1 MKIVT
6 GIAAHADAGK
16 TTLAEAMLYTAGT
29 LRRMGRVDSGSAFLD
44 TSSMEKER
52 GITVFSHQAV
62 TQYNDTGITILDTPG
77 HSDFSAEAE
86 RTLTVLD
93 ACILVVSGTDGVQSH
108 TLTLW
113 KLLDHYDIPVIVFV
127 SKADISHDMD
137 SVMRSLAALS
147 DRIVPYD
154 EESLAEADEEL
165 MEAYIEG
172 DMDED
177 MIRRAFNERRIFPVF
192 TGAPLKGEGIEPL
205 LDALTSLVRPKSVHD
220 SFSAKVYKISAEGN
234 ARLTHMKVTG
244 GTLRVKDMIGEEKA
258 EGIRIYSGAKFERV
272 QQAEA
277 GDVIAVAGL
286 TVPVP
291 GTGLGEEPSSRT
303 VLEPVM
309 RYTVTSG
316 EDDHTLY
323 EHLSA
328 LAAEEPSLSVRD
340 RDGEISVGIMGDIYL
355 EVLSR
360 LYSERYGCEPSF
372 GTGRISYR
380 ETIAAPVTGVG
391 HYEPLR
397 HYAEVQVELSPL
409 PEGSGIICA
418 SDCPEDV
425 LHRRFQHMIL
435 SSIEG
440 KEHLGVLTGSPLTDV
455 KITLLTGKAHI
466 KHTEGGDFRQ
476 ASIRAV
482 RNALMYADS
491 VLLEPYG
498 SFTLTI
504 PANAVGRALTDLQRM
519 DAQMSPPDI
528 SGSDAVITGS
538 APMSGLSHYMREV
551 RSYTGGS
558 GSLITAFDGYKPC
571 RDAES
576 VIEAAA
582 YDPTADLANSPDSVF
597 CIHGAGTVIRWDMVR
612 DYMHT
617 EESSEP
623 AEPVVTPAQV
633 AQFKA
638 RLYSDD
644 ELMAIFERTYGKIE
658 RPKRYAMRREPA
670 PGTKVHR
677 PKTDPDGKDYLIADG
692 YNLIFAWDELKA
704 LARDNLDLARKRL
717 TDILI
722 NYTGFKGCETILVF
736 DAYRTSEER
745 RIERV
750 NNITVVYTKEAE
762 TADMYIE
769 RAAHELRPKARR
781 IRVATSD
788 YAEQLIIL
796 GSGALRI
803 SAREFEEETKQTAE
817 AIRSL
822 INSE

>member
-1 MKIVT
+1 
-6 GIAAHADAGK
+6 
-16 TTLAEAMLYTAGT
+16 
-29 LRRMGRVDSGSAFLD
+29 
-44 TSSMEKER
+44 
-52 GITVFSHQAV
+52 
-62 TQYNDTGITILDTPG
+62 
-77 HSDFSAEAE
+77 
-86 RTLTVLD
+86 
-93 ACILVVSGTDGVQSH
+93 
-108 TLTLW
+108 
-113 KLLDHYDIPVIVFV
+113 
-127 SKADISHDMD
+127 
-137 SVMRSLAALS
+137 
-147 DRIVPYD
+147 
-154 EESLAEADEEL
+154 
-165 MEAYIEG
+165 
-172 DMDED
+172 
-177 MIRRAFNERRIFPVF
+177 
-192 TGAPLKGEGIEPL
+192 
-205 LDALTSLVRPKSVHD
+205 
-220 SFSAKVYKISAEGN
+220 
-234 ARLTHMKVTG
+234 
-244 GTLRVKDMIGEEKA
+244 
-258 EGIRIYSGAKFERV
+258 
-272 QQAEA
+272 
-277 GDVIAVAGL
+277 
-286 TVPVP
+286 
-291 GTGLGEEPSSRT
+291 
-303 VLEPVM
+303 
-309 RYTVTSG
+309 
-316 EDDHTLY
+316 
-323 EHLSA
+323 
-328 LAAEEPSLSVRD
+328 
-340 RDGEISVGIMGDIYL
+340 
-355 EVLSR
+355 
-360 LYSERYGCEPSF
+360 
-372 GTGRISYR
+372 
-380 ETIAAPVTGVG
+380 
-391 HYEPLR
+391 
-397 HYAEVQVELSPL
+397 
-409 PEGSGIICA
+409 
-418 SDCPEDV
+418 
-425 LHRRFQHMIL
+425 
-435 SSIEG
+435 
-440 KEHLGVLTGSPLTDV
+440 
-455 KITLLTGKAHI
+455 
-466 KHTEGGDFRQ
+466 
-476 ASIRAV
+476 
-482 RNALMYADS
+482 
-491 VLLEPYG
+491 
-498 SFTLTI
+498 
-504 PANAVGRALTDLQRM
+504 RALTDLQRM

-722 NYTGFKGCETILVF
+722 NYTGFNGCETILVF